1 MTTRTMSLE
10 ASGPWSVAEP
20 HLVRRSENFLK
31 AIECFCVSVECDEH
45 IHQLRVS
52 SRRLEAALNCFGGLL
67 SEKLQRRVR
76 KHVRRIRRAAGR
88 IRDLDVLIL
97 RLEKESGTKKVIPAL
112 REQRCRL
119 ADELVAGLSARFRSR
134 FRRDLKRLVLEHAEQ
149 PELDLQ
155 TWAAEQMQPVAARF
169 LDAAHDELHKTRELH
184 RLRLSGKR
192 LRYSL
197 ELFQD
202 QLDQERVASLLK
214 LLRGLQEQLGD
225 MNDHASA
232 RVLLADAADSDHDQA
247 VRDAAHKL
255 AKREKRLWKR
265 DRRRFLKWWWKG
277 ASRRIA
283 ESVRK
288 AVSGCGLNCPSPT
301 D

>member
-1 MTTRTMSLE
+1 MNCKP
-10 ASGPWSVAEP
+10 SGRWSVAEP
-20 HLVRRSENFLK
+20 HLVRRSEALLK
-31 AIECFCVSVECDEH
+31 AIEYCCECVECEEH
-45 IHQLRVS
+45 IHKLRVA
-52 SRRLEAALNCFGGLL
+52 SRRLEAALKSFGGLL
-67 SEKLQRRVR
+67 PR
-76 KHVRRIRRAAGR
+76 KHRQRIRKQVRGIRRAAGR

-97 RLEKESGTKKVIPAL
+97 RLEESGTKKMVPAL
-112 REQRCRL
+112 RDQRCRL
-119 ADELVAGLSARFRSR
+119 ADELVAGLSARDQNRL
-134 FRRDLKRLVLEHAEQ
+134 RRDLKQLLLEHSEQ
-149 PELDLQ
+149 PEPDLR

-169 LDAAHDELHKTRELH
+169 LDAAHDELHKTRKLH

-202 QLDQERVASLLK
+202 QLDQERVTSLLK

-232 RVLLADAADSDHDQA
+232 RVLLADVVESDHDQA

-265 DRRRFLKWWWKG
+265 DRRRFLKWWRKG

-283 ESVRK
+283 ESVRQ
-288 AVSGCGLNCPSPT
+288 AVSG
-301 D
+301 